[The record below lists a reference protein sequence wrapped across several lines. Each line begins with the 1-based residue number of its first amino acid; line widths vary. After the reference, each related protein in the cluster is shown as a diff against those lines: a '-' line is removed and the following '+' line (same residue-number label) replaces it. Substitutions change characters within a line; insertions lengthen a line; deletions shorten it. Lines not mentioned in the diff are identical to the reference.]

1 MTEKEFELVI
11 NRMRA
16 EMDQVMQ
23 NTAMRLSGSDLAPSM
38 ALEFAKCGVGICAMA
53 LAQIFRADVDNDE
66 VMSRLCMDIATYIK
80 ITARADDHKAPIG
93 AFKFLER
100 LHKRGLQ

>member
-1 MTEKEFELVI
+1 MPPHILRTQAQGGVMTEKEFELVI

-38 ALEFAKCGVGICAMA
+38 AL
-53 LAQIFRADVDNDE
+53 
-66 VMSRLCMDIATYIK
+66 
-80 ITARADDHKAPIG
+80 
-93 AFKFLER
+93 
-100 LHKRGLQ
+100 